1 MSATKCTNWA
11 QTERNLRSISALNER
26 KNCVSDRAQILR
38 SVALNLRK
46 ISAKRHNFLQF
57 CALNGLSFAL
67 CCALSEKHDKST
79 ILAQQSANWAQN
91 GRKVSAISPLL
102 RSVVLILRSCHVF
115 RATERKLRLNKRSTK
130 CVPFALLAQNKRK
143 ISATDRNRAQSEPK
157 VRAKWIQFALC
168 CAICAQFAL

>member
-1 MSATKCTNWA
+1 MYIRAQKSANWA
-11 QTERNLRSISALNER
+11 QIEHICAQFAL
-26 KNCVSDRAQILR
+26 ILR
-38 SVALNLRK
+38 SVALSLR
-46 ISAKRHNFLQF
+46 SV
-57 CALNGLSFAL
+57 CAQFAL
-67 CCALSEKHDKST
+67 SLRYECKMSTYVLSYVFAFCCALSEKHDKST

-143 ISATDRNRAQSEPK
+143 ISATDRNRAQIEPK
-157 VRAKWIQFALC
+157 VRAKWTQFALC